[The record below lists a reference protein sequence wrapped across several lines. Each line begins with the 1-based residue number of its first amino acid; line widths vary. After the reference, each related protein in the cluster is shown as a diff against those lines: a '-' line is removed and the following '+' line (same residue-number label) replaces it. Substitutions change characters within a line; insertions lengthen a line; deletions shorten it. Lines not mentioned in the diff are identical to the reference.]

1 MTFWLAVL
9 MLLAFVGLIEAM
21 LGFTIPFLAF
31 RSIILFLLVLGISYN
46 LYVSDNVAKEVE
58 DKLDS
63 KATEA
68 AAS

>member
-1 MTFWLAVL
+1 MTFWLVVL
-9 MLLAFVGLIEAM
+9 MFLAFMGLIEAM
-21 LGFTIPFLAF
+21 LDFTIPFLAF

-46 LYVSDNVAKEVE
+46 QYVSDNGAKEVK
-58 DKLDS
+58 DKLAS